1 MYPFLFHALTL
12 DRMSTATQIKLT
24 NSLTMGLFS
33 VWLLLRGESPALV
46 AIPGISSLKYAY
58 IYNNQDADK
67 QKSHYLA
74 WFLTTPIML
83 FLIFSLNS
91 VSIDKTVILL
101 ALNQLM
107 IASGYFATIAT
118 TDKNIWRWFWI
129 GCLAF
134 IPIVVELLRFSK
146 GLPLIILTL
155 ITWSAYP
162 VVWYLSKKNLITDD
176 TRDISYSILDF
187 TSKVGIVLLYL
198 VEVGK
203 LKIPRE
209 F

>member
-1 MYPFLFHALTL
+1 
-12 DRMSTATQIKLT
+12 MSLASQIKLT

-33 VWLLLRGESPALV
+33 VLLVLHGESPALV

-67 QKSHYLA
+67 QKSHYLS

-83 FLIFSLNS
+83 WLIFSLNKLPL
-91 VSIDKTVILL
+91 DKSVILL

-107 IASGYFATIAT
+107 IASGYFAATAT
-118 TDKNIWRWFWI
+118 TDTTVWRWFWI

-134 IPIVVELLRFSK
+134 IPIIVQLLRFSNA
-146 GLPLIILTL
+146 LPLIILTL
-155 ITWSAYP
+155 ITWSVYP

-203 LKIPRE
+203 LKIPRG